1 MRSAVAGLS
10 CFRLEDARCHSGS
23 DRENLLKLIA
33 KWFSERSGSPGDEEG
48 EDARRVGFHRFET
61 YVRHAVAP
69 SLIGSYTFYAKI
81 LLASAVFATAPCFD
95 MLCSDA
101 VTPNHLLGLLS
112 TMTLLVSLTI
122 PFYLLVYQSS
132 ARLVIMLQERY
143 RWPAALAYPVGV
155 LLNNVALVGF
165 LLAFGLSAPTGFFE
179 PDYRLPQE
187 HALDATGRKLLAT
200 NLATTVT
207 GCMLLAI
214 AGVFGI

>member
-1 MRSAVAGLS
+1 
-10 CFRLEDARCHSGS
+10 
-23 DRENLLKLIA
+23 
-33 KWFSERSGSPGDEEG
+33 
-48 EDARRVGFHRFET
+48 
-61 YVRHAVAP
+61 
-69 SLIGSYTFYAKI
+69 
-81 LLASAVFATAPCFD
+81 

-143 RWPAALAYPVGV
+143 RWPAALAYTVGV